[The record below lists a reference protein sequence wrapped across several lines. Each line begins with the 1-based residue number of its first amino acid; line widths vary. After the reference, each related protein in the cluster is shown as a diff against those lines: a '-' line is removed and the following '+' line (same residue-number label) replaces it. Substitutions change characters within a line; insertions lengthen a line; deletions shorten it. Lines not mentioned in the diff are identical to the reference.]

1 MSALR
6 QKATWTMTITS
17 IPTIMTG
24 PLAAARTSAVGAA
37 LACCLFAAAT
47 SVPIRPATAQDD
59 TFGDAP
65 AAGAA
70 DAKAAA
76 AKNAAPSEKDP
87 AVIAVREANPT
98 TPEQLAWAVR
108 VTLDLGRLDEAKRYL
123 TQLIAAKPSSDALL
137 ALHAR
142 YGADY
147 FRRLKAAQS
156 LQPEGAKLA
165 DAALAAVRKQ
175 ATDAN
180 RLVVLVGKLLDPSPI
195 TRRDAEAGLKDAGTA
210 AIDPLIN
217 VLADAGRAD
226 EHAAV
231 QRMLVML
238 GPQAIEPLIGVLESG
253 DPALTARVYA
263 VLGALRTRR
272 ATPYLVRPALAEPT
286 ALAEPPAPAKPA
298 APGANAASGPAL
310 NAPALPQP
318 ITVQE
323 DPAQA
328 AAAPAVQPAP
338 AARRPLTGAE
348 SAMLR
353 EAAQEAL
360 ALIVGQTPTY
370 VEATQFLYRRALSHL
385 AGEPVVHL
393 NLDNQGELWH
403 WDAESKSAK
412 PRRYDGADAAV
423 AEASRLTRE
432 LHALAPDQP
441 EYLRLYLLCELDL
454 AKIDGGVD
462 QPLPRGA
469 GSAFARLRQYPV
481 AVVEEVLMLAL
492 RQQRF
497 AAAAGAIEVL
507 GESGDGQLLI
517 SSDGTPRR
525 LAAAVSHAD
534 RRVRFAAVA
543 AVLKLDPRAPFPGA
557 SYLAE
562 SLGYFA
568 STVGSRRVLI
578 AHPRASEAQ
587 SLAGMLAELGYD
599 ADAATSGRSA
609 FVMAQRH
616 ADYEFALISDSIQ
629 GPTVSELV
637 GMFRQDGRLGRL
649 PVGVMAAG
657 DKLDRAAAVAAIEP
671 LVEAFPRPVDS
682 ATLSMLVERLRR
694 GIGRSA
700 VTKDERLAHAAAS
713 LDWMLQLT
721 ETPNTYGFYELAKQE
736 PAVEIALQTPELTGR
751 AALVLGRIGSSRAQ
765 LGLLDLASN
774 RARTILDRRAAAAG
788 FRDAVE
794 RRGIMLTRAEVLR
807 QYERYNQSEAA
818 DRETQQVLGAILDT
832 IERVKIPAANTA
844 ASNPANRP
852 PAAP

>member
-1 MSALR
+1 
-6 QKATWTMTITS
+6 
-17 IPTIMTG
+17 
-24 PLAAARTSAVGAA
+24 
-37 LACCLFAAAT
+37 
-47 SVPIRPATAQDD
+47 
-59 TFGDAP
+59 
-65 AAGAA
+65 
-70 DAKAAA
+70 
-76 AKNAAPSEKDP
+76 
-87 AVIAVREANPT
+87 
-98 TPEQLAWAVR
+98 
-108 VTLDLGRLDEAKRYL
+108 
-123 TQLIAAKPSSDALL
+123 
-137 ALHAR
+137 
-142 YGADY
+142 
-147 FRRLKAAQS
+147 
-156 LQPEGAKLA
+156 
-165 DAALAAVRKQ
+165 
-175 ATDAN
+175 
-180 RLVVLVGKLLDPSPI
+180 
-195 TRRDAEAGLKDAGTA
+195 
-210 AIDPLIN
+210 
-217 VLADAGRAD
+217 
-226 EHAAV
+226 
-231 QRMLVML
+231 
-238 GPQAIEPLIGVLESG
+238 
-253 DPALTARVYA
+253 
-263 VLGALRTRR
+263 
-272 ATPYLVRPALAEPT
+272 
-286 ALAEPPAPAKPA
+286 
-298 APGANAASGPAL
+298 
-310 NAPALPQP
+310 
-318 ITVQE
+318 
-323 DPAQA
+323 
-328 AAAPAVQPAP
+328 
-338 AARRPLTGAE
+338 
-348 SAMLR
+348 MLR

-393 NLDNQGELWH
+393 NLENQGELWH
-403 WDAESKSAK
+403 WDAASKSAK
-412 PRRYDGADAAV
+412 PRPYVGADAAV
-423 AEASRLTRE
+423 AEASRLARE

-469 GSAFARLRQYPV
+469 DSVFARLRQYPV
-481 AVVEEVLMLAL
+481 AVLEEVLMLAL

-543 AVLKLDPRAPFPGA
+543 AVMKLDPRGPFPGA

-629 GPTVSELV
+629 GPTVSELA

-649 PVGVMAAG
+649 PIGVMAAG
-657 DKLDRAAAVAAIEP
+657 DKLDRAAAVAALEP

-682 ATLSMLVERLRR
+682 ATLSLLIERLRR

-700 VTKDERLAHAAAS
+700 VTKDERLAHAAAA

-721 ETPNTYGFYELAKQE
+721 ENPNTYGFYELAKQE